1 MLRIRLFIFIILA
14 FVFQLNS
21 IAQNAIDKDEV
32 IYETVYDDPY
42 DINQLYIQVQPIYG
56 EFFTTNTN
64 IGFGIEADYYLKD
77 VFDFN
82 INGRI
87 PYGTK
92 FDMMRDAA
100 KKNSDVENKP
110 SMFYFL
116 ELGGTYHIVDK
127 EVDSKAKFILY
138 SKNFKRQNR
147 WESMV
152 PKNIEAP
159 IKLRTIYGLR
169 FGATAYQS
177 TIHVNDILS
186 RQGYSFN
193 DSSSLSINDA
203 SVYTS
208 IVSQGFFIG
217 GALDLIK
224 NVAIA
229 FDKSYDQAAND
240 LLFTAYLDLLFNP
253 FITID
258 DIYYRPE
265 PDSPQE
271 VYSSDIIETT
281 DFGFRGGIKGKFNR
295 RLSFGYRVELGLRPG
310 VKGRNFYLI
319 GVIGIPVFGARLGK
333 NTGSFE

>member
-1 MLRIRLFIFIILA
+1 MLRIRLFIFFILA

-21 IAQNAIDKDEV
+21 IAQDAINNNEV

-42 DINQLYIQVQPIYG
+42 DINTLYIQIQPIYG

-64 IGFGIEADYYLKD
+64 IGFGIEADYFLKD

-87 PYGTK
+87 PYSTP

-100 KKNSDVENKP
+100 QKNSDVNNKP
-110 SMFYFL
+110 SMFYYL
-116 ELGGTYHIVDK
+116 ELGGTYHVVDK

-147 WESMV
+147 WETMV

-177 TIHVNDILS
+177 TIHVNDILK

-193 DSSSLSINDA
+193 DSSNLSLNDA
-203 SVYTS
+203 SVYS
-208 IVSQGFFIG
+208 NIVSQGFFIG

-224 NVAIA
+224 NVAIS

-240 LLFTAYLDLLFNP
+240 LLFTAYLDILFNP
-253 FITID
+253 FTTIE
-258 DIYYRPE
+258 DIYYRPDPE
-265 PDSPQE
+265 SPEE
-271 VYSSDIIETT
+271 VYSSDIIEITNI
-281 DFGFRGGIKGKFNR
+281 GVRGGVKGKFNR
-295 RLSFGYRVELGLRPG
+295 RFSFGYKVELGLRPG
-310 VKGRNFYLI
+310 VKGSNFYVI
-319 GVIGIPVFGARLGK
+319 GVIGVPVFGIRPGK
-333 NTGSFE
+333 ENGSVK